1 MKPLEIQ
8 TIAHLPMHIRALES
22 EAIAEG
28 FRFLTRLISEWHSG
42 ANRFDAPGE
51 CLMAAY
57 SNQQLIGIGGLSIDP
72 HGKPGTARLRRVYV
86 APVARKQHVG
96 QTLVEALVKHAALHF
111 WNVRLSTDTTGGD
124 AFYVRCG
131 FMRVDEVNATHI
143 LELVD
148 A

>member
-1 MKPLEIQ
+1 
-8 TIAHLPMHIRALES
+8 MHRA
-22 EAIAEG
+22 
-28 FRFLTRLISEWHSG
+28 
-42 ANRFDAPGE
+42 N
-51 CLMAAY
+51 
-57 SNQQLIGIGGLSIDP
+57 
-72 HGKPGTARLRRVYV
+72 GKPGTARLRHLYV
-86 APVARKQHVG
+86 ASMARKRHVG

-111 WNVRLSTDTTGGD
+111 WNVRLSTDTIGGD

>member
-57 SNQQLIGIGGLSIDP
+57 SNQQLIGIAGLSIDP
-72 HGKPGTARLRRVYV
+72 HGKPGTALSERSSFRQYHWRRRVFQLIKV
-86 APVARKQHVG
+86 F
-96 QTLVEALVKHAALHF
+96 TLDG
-111 WNVRLSTDTTGGD
+111 SG
-124 AFYVRCG
+124 
-131 FMRVDEVNATHI
+131 
-143 LELVD
+143 
-148 A
+148 

>member
-1 MKPLEIQ
+1 M
-8 TIAHLPMHIRALES
+8 IAHLSMHIRALES
-22 EAIAEG
+22 EAVAQG

-57 SNQQLIGIGGLSIDP
+57 SNQQLIGIAGLSIDP

-86 APVARKQHVG
+86 ALGARKRHVG

-111 WNVRLSTDTTGGD
+111 RNVRLYTDTTGGD

-131 FMRVDEVNATHI
+131 FMRIDEVNATHI
-143 LELVD
+143 LDLVD